1 MARRKRKTKAAFVTT
16 SQTPTADVASSTEA
30 TTATTNKPV
39 VATDHRS
46 TSITTVL
53 DDYLPVEPGMEDLST
68 ARVLLM
74 GAALL
79 AVGTFGFYYI
89 PGLMITPPN
98 KDVVDSTNGNHHH
111 HHHHH
116 LIHAFYC
123 ASITLTTV
131 GFGDICPGEGIDHN
145 GKIFLLLLSL
155 GGLGMFGGPI
165 LQLGAAWRHAIPGG
179 RLALATCLLGL
190 GVTIFTNVEGLSH
203 LDAIYASV
211 ITGTTIGYGDITPQT
226 DRGKIAVALYA
237 LVSVHAMAILLDSPR
252 LYLEQLCRRQPR
264 LPTVKKQKRK
274 QA

>member
-1 MARRKRKTKAAFVTT
+1 MIHCQQHQSRKGSNEWIIITKRERERDTEVVLVGTDLFLQEVVIPLLLGTLGLLLFRAMARRKRKTKAAFVTT

-123 ASITLTTV
+123 ASITLTT
-131 GFGDICPGEGIDHN
+131 
-145 GKIFLLLLSL
+145 
-155 GGLGMFGGPI
+155 
-165 LQLGAAWRHAIPGG
+165 
-179 RLALATCLLGL
+179 
-190 GVTIFTNVEGLSH
+190 
-203 LDAIYASV
+203 
-211 ITGTTIGYGDITPQT
+211 
-226 DRGKIAVALYA
+226 
-237 LVSVHAMAILLDSPR
+237 
-252 LYLEQLCRRQPR
+252 
-264 LPTVKKQKRK
+264 
-274 QA
+274 